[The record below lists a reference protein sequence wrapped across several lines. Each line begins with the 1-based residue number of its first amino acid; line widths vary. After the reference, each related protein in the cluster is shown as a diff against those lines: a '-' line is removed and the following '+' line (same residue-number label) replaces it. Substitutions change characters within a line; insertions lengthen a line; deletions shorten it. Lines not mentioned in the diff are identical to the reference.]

1 MIFLPP
7 ITLIAVV
14 SALIYQLVYKTL
26 YLPIAVMGVS
36 VIMKK
41 RFELTSGLQGET
53 LVRKSMK
60 RKPAGEQIRIAPEIN
75 VIKIGG
81 HGAIDYGRE
90 VMYPLCE
97 EIGTLSKKHQ
107 VLVVTGGGGRVRHI
121 MDIGIDLG
129 MPTGVLA
136 ELSAKI
142 SEQNAIMVSI
152 LLSKYNGTR
161 IHAGDLLELP
171 MLLKMGILPVTH
183 GTPPYGLYEH
193 PDRTG
198 MIPPHRTDTG
208 AFLIAEVLGAKNCI
222 IGKNV
227 DGLYTEDPR
236 KNPDAELIRDIT
248 VKELVRMDLDDM
260 VIEPMVARLLEDAVH
275 IREVRIINC
284 HKRGN
289 IEKAINGKN
298 AGTIIRA
305 E

>member
-1 MIFLPP
+1 LPD
-7 ITLIAVV
+7 
-14 SALIYQLVYKTL
+14 IY
-26 YLPIAVMGVS
+26 S
-36 VIMKK
+36 VDTIMSE
-41 RFELTSGLQGET
+41 RFELSSGLQGET
-53 LVRKSMK
+53 LVRKGMHRNGGS
-60 RKPAGEQIRIAPEIN
+60 RAQIRIAPEVN
-75 VIKIGG
+75 VVKIGG

-97 EIGTLSKKHQ
+97 EIGDISKKHQ

-121 MDIGIDLG
+121 MDIGMDLG

-161 IHAGDLLELP
+161 IHTGDLLELP
-171 MLLKMGILPVTH
+171 MLMKLGMLPVIH

-193 PDRTG
+193 PARSDLV
-198 MIPPHRTDTG
+198 PAHRTDTG
-208 AFLIAEVLGAKNCI
+208 AFLIAEVLGARNCI

-227 DGLYTEDPR
+227 DGLYSEDPR
-236 KNPDAELIRDIT
+236 KNPDADLIRDIT
-248 VKELVRMDLDDM
+248 AAELIKLDLEDL
-260 VIEPMVARLLEDAVH
+260 VIERMVVDLLQNAVN

-284 HKRGN
+284 HKRGT

-298 AGTIIRA
+298 VGTIIRA

>member
-1 MIFLPP
+1 
-7 ITLIAVV
+7 
-14 SALIYQLVYKTL
+14 
-26 YLPIAVMGVS
+26 MG
-36 VIMKK
+36 K

-53 LVRKSMK
+53 LVRKGMMKK
-60 RKPAGEQIRIAPEIN
+60 RKIGEQIRIAPEIN
-75 VIKIGG
+75 VVKIGG

-90 VMYPLCE
+90 VMHPLCE
-97 EIGTLSKKHQ
+97 EIGTLSKKHKL
-107 VLVVTGGGGRVRHI
+107 LVVTGGGGRVRHI
-121 MDIGIDLG
+121 MDIGMDLG

-152 LLSKYNGTR
+152 LLSKYNGSR
-161 IHAGDLLELP
+161 IHTGDLLELP
-171 MLLKMGILPVTH
+171 MLLKLGILPVIH

-193 PDRTG
+193 PAKNE

-208 AFLIAEVLGAKNCI
+208 AFLIAEVLGAKSCI

-227 DGLYTEDPR
+227 DGLYTEDPF

-248 VKELVRMDLDDM
+248 AKELIKMNLPDM
-260 VIEPMVARLLEDAVH
+260 VLEPMVVNLLQESVH
-275 IREVRIINC
+275 IREVRITNC
-284 HKRGN
+284 HTRGN

-298 AGTIIRA
+298 PGTLIRA

>member
-1 MIFLPP
+1 M
-7 ITLIAVV
+7 
-14 SALIYQLVYKTL
+14 SE
-26 YLPIAVMGVS
+26 
-36 VIMKK
+36 
-41 RFELTSGLQGET
+41 RFELSSGLQGET
-53 LVRKSMK
+53 LVRKGMHRNGGS
-60 RKPAGEQIRIAPEIN
+60 RAQIRIAPEVN
-75 VIKIGG
+75 VVKIGG

-97 EIGTLSKKHQ
+97 EIGDISKKHQ

-121 MDIGIDLG
+121 MDIGMDLG

-161 IHAGDLLELP
+161 IHTGDLLELP
-171 MLLKMGILPVTH
+171 MLMKLGMLPVIH

-193 PDRTG
+193 PARSDLV
-198 MIPPHRTDTG
+198 PAHRTDTG
-208 AFLIAEVLGAKNCI
+208 AFLIAEVLGARNCI

-227 DGLYTEDPR
+227 DGLYSEDPR
-236 KNPDAELIRDIT
+236 KNPDADLIRDIT
-248 VKELVRMDLDDM
+248 AAELIKLDLEDLVIERM
-260 VIEPMVARLLEDAVH
+260 VIDLLQNAVN

-284 HKRGN
+284 HKRGT

-298 AGTIIRA
+298 VGTIIRA

>member
-1 MIFLPP
+1 
-7 ITLIAVV
+7 
-14 SALIYQLVYKTL
+14 
-26 YLPIAVMGVS
+26 
-36 VIMKK
+36 MKK

-53 LVRKSMK
+53 LVRKGL
-60 RKPAGEQIRIAPEIN
+60 RKNLPAGKQIRIAPDIN

-81 HGAIDYGRE
+81 HGAIDYGRQ

-97 EIGTLSKKHQ
+97 EIGKLSKMHQ
-107 VLVVTGGGGRVRHI
+107 IMVVTGGGGRVRHI
-121 MDIGIDLG
+121 MDIGVDLG

-161 IHAGDLLELP
+161 IHTGDLLELP
-171 MLLKMGILPVTH
+171 MLMKLGILPVTH

-193 PDRTG
+193 PARADR
-198 MIPPHRTDTG
+198 IPPHRTDTG
-208 AFLIAEVLGAKNCI
+208 AFLIAEVLGAKSCI

-248 VKELVRMDLDDM
+248 APELLKMDLEDL
-260 VIEPMVARLLEDAVH
+260 VLEPMVISLLKDAVH
-275 IREVRIINC
+275 IREIRIINC
-284 HKRGN
+284 HKRGM
-289 IEKAINGKN
+289 IEKAIAEKN

>member
-1 MIFLPP
+1 
-7 ITLIAVV
+7 
-14 SALIYQLVYKTL
+14 
-26 YLPIAVMGVS
+26 
-36 VIMKK
+36 MKK
-41 RFELTSGLQGET
+41 RLELQSGLMGET
-53 LVRKSMK
+53 LVRKHMK
-60 RKPAGEQIRIAPEIN
+60 RKRPLEDQIRIAPELN
-75 VIKIGG
+75 VVKIGG

-97 EIGTLSKKHQ
+97 EIGELSKKHQ
-107 VLVVTGGGGRVRHI
+107 ILVVTGGGGRVRHI
-121 MDIGIDLG
+121 MDIGMDLG

-161 IHAGDLLELP
+161 IHTGDLLELP
-171 MLLKMGILPVTH
+171 TLLKLGLLPVVH

-193 PDRTG
+193 PAKNE

-208 AFLIAEVLGAKNCI
+208 AFLIAEVIGAKSCI

-236 KNPDAELIRDIT
+236 VNPDADLIREIT
-248 VKELVRMDLDDM
+248 AQELKKLDLEDM
-260 VIEPMVARLLEDAVH
+260 VIEPMVADLLENAVH
-275 IREVRIINC
+275 IREIRIINC
-284 HKRGN
+284 HKKGN

-298 AGTIIRA
+298 PGTIIRA

>member
-1 MIFLPP
+1 
-7 ITLIAVV
+7 
-14 SALIYQLVYKTL
+14 
-26 YLPIAVMGVS
+26 
-36 VIMKK
+36 MKK
-41 RFELTSGLQGET
+41 RFELKSGLQGET
-53 LVRKSMK
+53 LVRKGMK
-60 RKPAGEQIRIAPEIN
+60 RKRPIGDQIRIAPDIN

-97 EIGTLSKKHQ
+97 EIGNLSKKHK

-121 MDIGIDLG
+121 MDIGMDLG

-136 ELSAKI
+136 ELSSKI

-152 LLSKYNGTR
+152 LLSKYGGSR
-161 IHAGDLLELP
+161 IHTGDLLELP
-171 MLLKMGILPVTH
+171 MLLKLGILPIIH

-193 PDRTG
+193 PARNEI
-198 MIPPHRTDTG
+198 IPPHRTDTG
-208 AFLIAEVLGAKNCI
+208 AFLIAEVLGAKSCI

-227 DGLYTEDPR
+227 DGLYTEDPM

-248 VKELVRMDLDDM
+248 AKEVIRMKLNDMVLEPM
-260 VIEPMVARLLEDAVH
+260 VIELLQDAVH

-284 HKRGN
+284 HTKGN

-298 AGTIIRA
+298 PGTVIRA